1 MSNDDR
7 RGYERF
13 PTRVNVT
20 LCLKKGENVQVATRD
35 LSAGGIFLECA
46 PALIPSLAL
55 YDKVQ
60 VTLHYEDT
68 GETETIYADVV
79 RLVQEG
85 IGLRFDREKTLQSA
99 A

>member
-7 RGYERF
+7 RTYERF

-20 LCLKKGENVQVATRD
+20 LCLKKGEHIQVATRD
-35 LSAGGIFLECA
+35 LSAGGVFLECA

-55 YDKVQ
+55 KDKVQ
-60 VTLHYEDT
+60 VTIHYEDT

-79 RLVQEG
+79 RLAQEG
-85 IGLRFDREKTLQSA
+85 IGLRFDRDKAIQSA